1 MIVNPQLF
9 NYRLIIG
16 TLVIAIVVL
25 GSYSFSNYNSLKGHQ
40 EFIEQETLLVQNE
53 LNEMIKSYDEL
64 KIDNNAIELEFEKAK
79 AELETALATL
89 LSSKTDVTLISKY
102 RNQIATL
109 KKEKTRLLS
118 QFESI
123 QSQNTLLQD
132 EVTNFSKKLESQN
145 NQLLTLEKEKD
156 ILSQTINKMVSLST
170 ANVSA
175 IALDNLNSR
184 TDIKTNSIDRL
195 DNIEVC
201 LTLLSNQFTPE
212 GNKNIYVQILGPDN
226 QLVVERGH
234 INFEDSSF
242 SYSGMTVV
250 NNNFDNIDVCTKINV
265 NSKKSFKEGIYNVVV
280 FQDNLPIGN
289 TQLELN

>member
-25 GSYSFSNYNSLKGHQ
+25 GSYSFSNYNSLKSHQ

-53 LNEMIKSYDEL
+53 LNEMIKSYDDL
-64 KIDNNAIELEFEKAK
+64 KINNNAIELEFKKTK

-89 LSSKTDVTLISKY
+89 LNSKPDVTLISKY

-109 KKEKTRLLS
+109 KKEKTKILS

-123 QSQNTLLQD
+123 QSQNALLQD
-132 EVTNFSKKLESQN
+132 EVNNFSIKIESQN

-156 ILSQTINKMVSLST
+156 ILSQTINRMVSLST
-170 ANVSA
+170 DNVSA

-184 TDIKTNSIDRL
+184 TDIKTSSIDRL

-212 GNKNIYVQILGPDN
+212 GNKNIYVQILGPNN

-234 INFEDSSF
+234 INFKDTSF

-280 FQDNLPIGN
+280 FQDNLPIGS

>member
-25 GSYSFSNYNSLKGHQ
+25 GSYSFSNYNSLKSHQ

-53 LNEMIKSYDEL
+53 LNEMIKSYDDL
-64 KIDNNAIELEFEKAK
+64 KINNNAIELEFKKTK

-89 LSSKTDVTLISKY
+89 LNSKPDVTLISKY

-109 KKEKTRLLS
+109 KKEKTKILS

-123 QSQNTLLQD
+123 QSQNALLQD
-132 EVTNFSKKLESQN
+132 EVNNFSIKIESQN

-156 ILSQTINKMVSLST
+156 ILSQTINRMVSLST

-184 TDIKTNSIDRL
+184 TDIKTSSIDRL

-212 GNKNIYVQILGPDN
+212 GNKNIYVQILGPNN

-234 INFEDSSF
+234 INFKDTSF

-280 FQDNLPIGN
+280 FQDNLPIGS